1 MKRRKKKEA
10 FQNLD
15 QGPDPNQDLVRVV
28 IVIGQGRGGS
38 PARGPETGESL
49 ARGPGT
55 DRGRATRGTD
65 PGQDPNLGTGT
76 ATSTRRTRAGEAG
89 TTRMSCE
96 SSKRSPGD
104 TRNTRGPGA
113 APDQWRNK
121 NQFFV

>member
-28 IVIGQGRGGS
+28 IVIGQERGGS

-55 DRGRATRGTD
+55 DRGRVTRGTD
-65 PGQDPNLGTGT
+65 PGQDPNLGTGI
-76 ATSTRRTRAGEAG
+76 ATSTRRTRAGEAE
-89 TTRMSCE
+89 TMRMSCG
-96 SSKRSPGD
+96 SSKKSPGD
-104 TRNTRGPGA
+104 TRNTRGLGA
-113 APDQWRNK
+113 APDEMRS
-121 NQFFV
+121 

>member
-1 MKRRKKKEA
+1 MKRRKKREA
-10 FQNLD
+10 FQDPDQGLD
-15 QGPDPNQDLVRVV
+15 QNRDLARVV

-38 PARGPETGESL
+38 PARGRETGESL
-49 ARGPGT
+49 ARGPGIDT
-55 DRGRATRGTD
+55 GRVTRGTD
-65 PGQDPNLGTGT
+65 LGQDPNLGTGI

-113 APDQWRNK
+113 APDHRRNK